1 MENNSKPP
9 SSMWKQFLRRIFK
22 RLEKEPDNKQQL
34 TEILRDAEKHNLIK
48 PDALTMMEG
57 ALLISEL
64 QVRDI
69 MVPRSK
75 MVVMLEDM
83 TFEEYLPVIVESG
96 HSRFPMMDEKNEEVT
111 GILLAKDMLACVAED
126 GVDDFNVRDVLRQP
140 IFVPESKR
148 LNVLLSEF
156 RRSRNHMA
164 IVVDEYGAV
173 DGLVTIE
180 DVIEQIVGE
189 IDDEHDLEDEE
200 FVRKHDDDL
209 FTIKAQMPLDEF
221 NEYFS
226 TEFVDEENDTI
237 GGVIV
242 DAFGHLPK
250 REETIT
256 FGGFTFEI
264 MRADRRRVLTMQ
276 VQPIE
281 DGFDQKDSDT
291 HTND

>member
-1 MENNSKPP
+1 MNNESKPP
-9 SSMWKQFLRRIFK
+9 SSMLKQFLRRLFK
-22 RLEKEPDNKQQL
+22 RLQKEPDNKQQL

-57 ALLISEL
+57 ALLVSEL

-69 MVPRSK
+69 MVPRSQ
-75 MVVMLEDM
+75 MVVVLEDM
-83 TFEEYLPVIVESG
+83 EFEEYLPVIVESG
-96 HSRFPMMDEKNEEVT
+96 HSRFPMMDEKHEHVT
-111 GILLAKDMLACVAED
+111 GILLAKDMLTCVAEG
-126 GVDDFNVRDVLRQP
+126 GVEDFSVRDVLRQP

-148 LNVLLSEF
+148 LNILLAEF

-164 IVVDEYGAV
+164 IVIDEYGAV

-200 FVRKHDDDL
+200 FVRKHDEDL
-209 FTIKAQMPLDEF
+209 FTLKAQMPLDEF

-226 TEFVDEENDTI
+226 TEFVDDENETI

-242 DAFGHLPK
+242 DAFGYLPK
-250 REETIT
+250 RGEVLEY
-256 FGGFTFEI
+256 GGFKFEV
-264 MRADRRRVLTMQ
+264 MRADRRRILIMKIEPV
-276 VQPIE
+276 VQNIE
-281 DGFDQKDSDT
+281 PTEIS
-291 HTND
+291 NA

>member
-1 MENNSKPP
+1 MNNESKPP
-9 SSMWKQFLRRIFK
+9 SSMFKKFLRRIIK
-22 RLEKEPDNKQQL
+22 RLQKEPDDKQQL

-57 ALLISEL
+57 ALLVSEL

-69 MVPRSK
+69 MVPRSQ
-75 MVVMLEDM
+75 MVVVLEDM
-83 TFEEYLPVIVESG
+83 AFEEYLPVIVESG
-96 HSRFPMMDEKNEEVT
+96 HSRFPMMDEKHEQVT
-111 GILLAKDMLACVAED
+111 GILLAKDMLTCVAEN
-126 GVDDFNVRDVLRQP
+126 GVEDFNVRDVLRQP

-148 LNVLLSEF
+148 LNILLAEF

-200 FVRKHDDDL
+200 FVRKHDEDL
-209 FTIKAQMPLDEF
+209 FTLKAQMPLNEF

-226 TEFVDEENDTI
+226 TEFEDEENETI

-250 REETIT
+250 RGEILEY
-256 FGGFTFEI
+256 GGFKIEV
-264 MRADRRRVLTMQ
+264 MRADRRRILTLKLEPLDQ
-276 VQPIE
+276 DIE
-281 DGFDQKDSDT
+281 PTEIK
-291 HTND
+291 NA